1 VWTVLFHPDAEI
13 ELDALD
19 ACERAAMMNAAEKM
33 AALGPNLPFPHQ
45 SHVECAGR
53 IRELRPRAGR
63 SRWRG
68 LYGQVGDAFVV
79 VAISPEANVDPRR
92 FRRAVVAANARL
104 NDIDD

>member
-19 ACERAAMMNAAEKM
+19 ALESAVMTHATEKL
-33 AALGPNLPFPHQ
+33 APFGPNLPFPHQ
-45 SHVECAGR
+45 SHIERAGR
-53 IRELRPRAGR
+53 VRELRPMAGR

-79 VAISPEANVDPRR
+79 VAVSPDANVDPRG
-92 FRRAVVAANARL
+92 FRRAA
-104 NDIDD
+104 